1 MPRHISILFPGQ
13 GSQSTG
19 MLNRHSTDL
28 LKSYEDDINNLLGF
42 NLVDIINNGPA
53 GDLNMTSL
61 TQPAILLASILD
73 FKDIS
78 NKLSLIPNVL
88 CGHSLG
94 EYSALVAAN
103 SISLYEG
110 LSLVHERGK
119 LMEKCPKGSM
129 CAVIDVDIDLIVDIC
144 SKVEGEI
151 KTTVSPANLNSPR
164 QIVISGTSKGVDAV
178 INRLKDYGHKKCI
191 KLKVSV
197 AAHSKLMTN
206 TLDQFR
212 NELNK
217 ISFSSPKYPIIQN
230 VDNKIAKNI
239 DNLKE
244 NLLNQLVMPV
254 QWINT
259 MRLIKKYDGIVIEC
273 GPNNVL
279 SGIAK
284 ANGITNVYST
294 SSEDFFDKIKE
305 VL

>member
-13 GSQSTG
+13 GSQTTG
-19 MLNRHSTDL
+19 MLNRHSSDL

-103 SISLYEG
+103 SISLHEG

-129 CAVIDVDIDLIVDIC
+129 CAVIDVDIDIIVDIC
-144 SKVEGEI
+144 SKVEDEI

-164 QIVISGTSKGVDAV
+164 QIVISGTSEGVDTV
-178 INRLKDYGHKKCI
+178 INRLRDRGHKKCI

-217 ISFSSPKYPIIQN
+217 ISFSSPEYPIIQN

-244 NLLNQLVMPV
+244 NLLNQLVRPV

-273 GPNNVL
+273 GPNNIL

-284 ANGITNVYST
+284 ANGIANVYST